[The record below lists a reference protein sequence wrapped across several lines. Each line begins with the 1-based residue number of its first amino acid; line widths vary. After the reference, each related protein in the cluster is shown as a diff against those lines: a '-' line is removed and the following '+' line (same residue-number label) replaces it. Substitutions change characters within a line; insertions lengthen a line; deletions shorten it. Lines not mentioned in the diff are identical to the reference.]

1 MQNRITENL
10 DYGIPGEFGKTNLRR
25 VDAVE
30 AAADI
35 VMGGPAGR
43 SSAGKIGPKDASTYT
58 TFAGVFVTTHQHISV
73 GTPAGGPLAPTLKV
87 KAGTVV
93 GLCSM
98 GDVYLDIPV
107 SVTAQADATAAK
119 AAIKALTF
127 KAGDKIYV
135 TSAGA
140 YTTVAA
146 SNTLVG
152 VVIEDR
158 SCAEIADSDIVVTDG
173 SDSKK
178 NATASIVVM
187 VRIG

>member
-30 AAADI
+30 VAADI

-73 GTPAGGPLAPTLKV
+73 GTPAGALAPTLTV

-107 SVTAQADATAAK
+107 SVTAQTDAATAK

-152 VVIEDR
+152 SVIEDR

-173 SDSKK
+173 SDTKK
-178 NATASIVVM
+178 NASASIVVM

>member
-58 TFAGVFVTTHQHISV
+58 TFAGVFVSTHQHISV
-73 GTPAGGPLAPTLKV
+73 GTPDGDLAPTLTV

-107 SVTAQADATAAK
+107 SVTGKTDAAAAK

-152 VVIEDR
+152 EVIEDR
-158 SCAEIADSDIVVTDG
+158 SCAEIADSDIIVTDG
-173 SDSKK
+173 SGSNKDAS
-178 NATASIVVM
+178 ASIVVM

>member
-73 GTPAGGPLAPTLKV
+73 GTPAGALAPTLKV

-107 SVTAQADATAAK
+107 SVTAQTDAATAK

-152 VVIEDR
+152 EVIEDR
-158 SCAEIADSDIVVTDG
+158 SCAEIADDDIIVTDG
-173 SDSKK
+173 SDTKK
-178 NATASIVVM
+178 NASASIVVM

>member
-30 AAADI
+30 VAADI

-58 TFAGVFVTTHQHISV
+58 TFAGVFVSTHQHISV
-73 GTPAGGPLAPTLKV
+73 GTPAGALAPTLTV

-107 SVTAQADATAAK
+107 SVTAQTDATAAK

-152 VVIEDR
+152 EVIEPR
-158 SCAEIADSDIVVTDG
+158 SCAEIADSDIIVTDG

-178 NATASIVVM
+178 DASASIVVM

>member
-73 GTPAGGPLAPTLKV
+73 GTPAGALAPTLKV

-107 SVTAQADATAAK
+107 SVTAQTDAATAK

-152 VVIEDR
+152 EVIEDR

-178 NATASIVVM
+178 NASASIVVM

>member
-30 AAADI
+30 VAADI

-73 GTPAGGPLAPTLKV
+73 GTPAGALAPTLTV

-107 SVTAQADATAAK
+107 SVTAQTDAATAK

-152 VVIEDR
+152 EVIEDR

>member
-30 AAADI
+30 VAADI

-58 TFAGVFVTTHQHISV
+58 TFAGVFVSTHQHISV
-73 GTPAGGPLAPTLKV
+73 GTPAGALAPTLTV

-107 SVTAQADATAAK
+107 SVTAQTDATAAK
-119 AAIKALTF
+119 AAIKALAF

-140 YTTVAA
+140 YTTAAA

-152 VVIEDR
+152 EVIEPR

-173 SDSKK
+173 SNSKK
-178 NATASIVVM
+178 DASASIVVM

>member
-30 AAADI
+30 VAADI

-73 GTPAGGPLAPTLKV
+73 GTPAGALAPTLTV

-107 SVTAQADATAAK
+107 SVTAQTDAATAK

-135 TSAGA
+135 TNAGA
-140 YTTVAA
+140 YTTTAA

-178 NATASIVVM
+178 NAAASIVVM

>member
-30 AAADI
+30 VAADI

-73 GTPAGGPLAPTLKV
+73 GTPAGALAPTLTV

-107 SVTAQADATAAK
+107 SVTAQTDATAAK
-119 AAIKALTF
+119 AAIKALAF

-152 VVIEDR
+152 EVIEDR

-173 SDSKK
+173 SSSKK
-178 NATASIVVM
+178 DAAASIVVM

>member
-30 AAADI
+30 VAADI

-73 GTPAGGPLAPTLKV
+73 GTPAGALAPTLTV

-107 SVTAQADATAAK
+107 SVTAQTDAATAK
-119 AAIKALTF
+119 AAIKALAF

-140 YTTVAA
+140 YTTVET

-152 VVIEDR
+152 EVIEPR

-173 SDSKK
+173 SNSKK
-178 NATASIVVM
+178 DASASIVVM

>member
-30 AAADI
+30 VAADI

-73 GTPAGGPLAPTLKV
+73 GTPAGELAPTLTV

-107 SVTAQADATAAK
+107 SVTAQTDAATAK
-119 AAIKALTF
+119 AAIKALAF

-152 VVIEDR
+152 EVIEDR

-173 SDSKK
+173 DNSKK
-178 NATASIVVM
+178 NAAASIVVM

>member
-30 AAADI
+30 VAADI

-73 GTPAGGPLAPTLKV
+73 GTPAGALAPTLTV

-107 SVTAQADATAAK
+107 SVTAQTDAATAK
-119 AAIKALTF
+119 AAIKALAF

-140 YTTVAA
+140 YTTVET

-173 SDSKK
+173 SDTKK
-178 NATASIVVM
+178 NAAASIVVM
-187 VRIG
+187 VRSG

>member
-30 AAADI
+30 VAADI

-73 GTPAGGPLAPTLKV
+73 GTPAGALAPTLKV

-107 SVTAQADATAAK
+107 SVTAQTDATAAK

-152 VVIEDR
+152 EVIEDR

-178 NATASIVVM
+178 NAAASIVVM

>member
-30 AAADI
+30 VAADI

-73 GTPAGGPLAPTLKV
+73 GTPAGALAPTLTV

-107 SVTAQADATAAK
+107 SVTAQNDAAAAK
-119 AAIKALTF
+119 AAIKALAF

-135 TSAGA
+135 TNAGA
-140 YTTVAA
+140 YTTTAA

-178 NATASIVVM
+178 NAAASIVVM

>member
-73 GTPAGGPLAPTLKV
+73 GTPAGALAPTLKV

-107 SVTAQADATAAK
+107 SVTAQTDAATAK

-140 YTTVAA
+140 YTTVAN

-152 VVIEDR
+152 EVIEAR

-173 SDSKK
+173 SDTKK
-178 NATASIVVM
+178 NASASIVVM

>member
-30 AAADI
+30 VAADI

-58 TFAGVFVTTHQHISV
+58 TFAGVFVSTHQHISV
-73 GTPAGGPLAPTLKV
+73 GTPAGALAPTLTV

-107 SVTAQADATAAK
+107 SVTAQNDAATAK
-119 AAIKALTF
+119 AAIKALAF

-152 VVIEDR
+152 EVIEDR

-178 NATASIVVM
+178 NAAASIVVM

>member
-30 AAADI
+30 VAADI

-73 GTPAGGPLAPTLKV
+73 GTPAGALAPTLTV

-107 SVTAQADATAAK
+107 SVTAQTDAATAK

-152 VVIEDR
+152 AVIEDR
-158 SCAEIADSDIVVTDG
+158 SCAEIADGDIVVTDG

-178 NATASIVVM
+178 NAAASIVVM

>member
-30 AAADI
+30 VAADI

-73 GTPAGGPLAPTLKV
+73 GTPAGALAPTLKV

-107 SVTAQADATAAK
+107 SVTAQTDAATAK

-152 VVIEDR
+152 EVIEDR
-158 SCAEIADSDIVVTDG
+158 SCAEIADGDIIVTDG

-178 NATASIVVM
+178 NASASIVVM

>member
-30 AAADI
+30 VAADI

-73 GTPAGGPLAPTLKV
+73 GTPAGALAPTLTV

-107 SVTAQADATAAK
+107 SVTAQTDAATAK
-119 AAIKALTF
+119 AAIKALAF

-152 VVIEDR
+152 EVIEDR
-158 SCAEIADSDIVVTDG
+158 SCAEIADSDIVVTDA

-178 NATASIVVM
+178 NAAASIVVM

>member
-30 AAADI
+30 VAADI

-73 GTPAGGPLAPTLKV
+73 GTPAGALAPTLKV

-107 SVTAQADATAAK
+107 SVTAQTDATAAK

-152 VVIEDR
+152 AVIEDR
-158 SCAEIADSDIVVTDG
+158 SCSEIADGDIVVTDG
-173 SDSKK
+173 SDNKK
-178 NATASIVVM
+178 DATASIVVM

>member
-30 AAADI
+30 VAADI

-73 GTPAGGPLAPTLKV
+73 GAPAGALAPTLKV

-107 SVTAQADATAAK
+107 SVTAQTDATAAK

-152 VVIEDR
+152 EVIEDR
-158 SCAEIADSDIVVTDG
+158 SCAEIADGDIVVTDG
-173 SDSKK
+173 SDTKK
-178 NATASIVVM
+178 NASASIVVM

>member
-30 AAADI
+30 VADDI
-35 VMGGPAGR
+35 IMGGPAGR
-43 SSAGKIGPKDASTYT
+43 SSAGKIAPKDASTYT

-73 GTPAGGPLAPTLKV
+73 GTPAGALAPTLKV

-107 SVTAQADATAAK
+107 SVTAQTDAATAK

-140 YTTVAA
+140 YTTVEA

-152 VVIEDR
+152 AVIEDR
-158 SCAEIADSDIVVTDG
+158 SCAEIADGDIIVTDG
-173 SDSKK
+173 DSSKK
-178 NATASIVVM
+178 NAAASIVVM

>member
-30 AAADI
+30 VAADI

-73 GTPAGGPLAPTLKV
+73 GTPAGALAPTLKV

-107 SVTAQADATAAK
+107 SVTAQTDATAAK

-140 YTTVAA
+140 YTTAA
-146 SNTLVG
+146 HSNTLVG
-152 VVIEDR
+152 EVIEAR
-158 SCAEIADSDIVVTDG
+158 SCAEIADGDIVVTDG
-173 SDSKK
+173 DNSKK
-178 NATASIVVM
+178 NAAASIVVM

>member
-30 AAADI
+30 VAADI

-73 GTPAGGPLAPTLKV
+73 GTPAGALAPTLKV

-107 SVTAQADATAAK
+107 SVTAQTDAATAK

-152 VVIEDR
+152 EVIEDR
-158 SCAEIADSDIVVTDG
+158 SCAEIADGDIVVTDG

>member
-73 GTPAGGPLAPTLKV
+73 GTPAGALAPTLKV

-107 SVTAQADATAAK
+107 SVTAQTDAATAK

-140 YTTVAA
+140 YTTVEA

-152 VVIEDR
+152 KVIEAR
-158 SCAEIADSDIVVTDG
+158 SCAEIADSDITVTDST

-178 NATASIVVM
+178 DAAASIVVM

>member
-30 AAADI
+30 VAADI

-73 GTPAGGPLAPTLKV
+73 GTPAGALAPTLTV

-107 SVTAQADATAAK
+107 SVTAQTDAATAK
-119 AAIKALTF
+119 AAIKALAF

-140 YTTVAA
+140 YTTVAN

-152 VVIEDR
+152 EVIEAR
-158 SCAEIADSDIVVTDG
+158 SCAEIADGDIVVTDG
-173 SDSKK
+173 SSSKK
-178 NATASIVVM
+178 NASASIVVM

>member
-30 AAADI
+30 VAADI

-73 GTPAGGPLAPTLKV
+73 GTPAGELAPTLMV

-107 SVTAQADATAAK
+107 SVTAQNDAATAK
-119 AAIKALTF
+119 AAIKALAF

-152 VVIEDR
+152 EVIEDR

-178 NATASIVVM
+178 NAAASIVVM

>member
-30 AAADI
+30 VAADI

-73 GTPAGGPLAPTLKV
+73 GTPAGALAPTLKV

-107 SVTAQADATAAK
+107 SVTAQTDAATAK

-152 VVIEDR
+152 EVIEDR

-173 SDSKK
+173 SDTKK
-178 NATASIVVM
+178 NASASIVVM

>member
-30 AAADI
+30 VAADI

-73 GTPAGGPLAPTLKV
+73 GTPAGALAPTLTV

-107 SVTAQADATAAK
+107 SVTAQNDAATAK
-119 AAIKALTF
+119 AAIKALAF

-140 YTTVAA
+140 YTTVAV

-152 VVIEDR
+152 EVIEDR

-178 NATASIVVM
+178 NAAASIVVM

>member
-30 AAADI
+30 VAADI

-73 GTPAGGPLAPTLKV
+73 GTPAGALAPTLKV

-107 SVTAQADATAAK
+107 SVTAQTDAAAAK
-119 AAIKALTF
+119 AAIKALAF

-152 VVIEDR
+152 EVIEDR
-158 SCAEIADSDIVVTDG
+158 SCAEIADSDIVVTDA

-178 NATASIVVM
+178 DAAASIVVM

>member
-30 AAADI
+30 VAADI

-73 GTPAGGPLAPTLKV
+73 GTPAGALAPTLKV

-107 SVTAQADATAAK
+107 SVTAQTDAAAAK

-140 YTTVAA
+140 YTTVAN

-152 VVIEDR
+152 EVIEAR

-173 SDSKK
+173 SGSNKD
-178 NATASIVVM
+178 AAASIVVM

>member
-30 AAADI
+30 VAADI

-73 GTPAGGPLAPTLKV
+73 GTPAGALAPTLTV

-107 SVTAQADATAAK
+107 SVTAQTDAATAK
-119 AAIKALTF
+119 AAIKALAF

-140 YTTVAA
+140 YTTAAA

-152 VVIEDR
+152 EVIEDR

-178 NATASIVVM
+178 NAAASIVVM

>member
-10 DYGIPGEFGKTNLRR
+10 DYGILGEFGKTNLRR

-30 AAADI
+30 VAADI

-73 GTPAGGPLAPTLKV
+73 GTPAGALAPTLKV

-107 SVTAQADATAAK
+107 SVTAQTDAATAK

-152 VVIEDR
+152 EVIEDR
-158 SCAEIADSDIVVTDG
+158 SCAEIADGDIVVTDG
-173 SDSKK
+173 SDTKK
-178 NATASIVVM
+178 NASASIVVM

>member
-30 AAADI
+30 VAADI

-73 GTPAGGPLAPTLKV
+73 GTPAGALAPTLKV

-107 SVTAQADATAAK
+107 SVTAQTDAATAK

-152 VVIEDR
+152 EVIEDR
-158 SCAEIADSDIVVTDG
+158 SCAEIADGDIVVTDG
-173 SDSKK
+173 DNSKK
-178 NATASIVVM
+178 NAAASIVVM

>member
-73 GTPAGGPLAPTLKV
+73 GTPAGALAPTLKV

-107 SVTAQADATAAK
+107 SVTAQTDAATAK

-152 VVIEDR
+152 EVIEDR

-178 NATASIVVM
+178 DAAASIVVM

>member
-1 MQNRITENL
+1 MQKRITECL
-10 DYGIPGEFGKTNLRR
+10 DYGIPGEFGKTNLRL
-25 VDAVE
+25 VDDVE
-30 AAADI
+30 VAADI

-43 SSAGKIGPKDASTYT
+43 SSSGKIGPKDASTYT
-58 TFAGVFVTTHQHISV
+58 TFAGVFVSTHQHISF
-73 GTPAGGPLAPTLKV
+73 GTPAGGPLAPTLTV
-87 KAGTVV
+87 KAGTFV

-98 GDVYLDIPV
+98 GDVKLDIPV
-107 SVTAQADATAAK
+107 SVTAQTDATAAK

-135 TSAGA
+135 TSDGA

-152 VVIEDR
+152 MVIEDR

-173 SDSKK
+173 SDNKK

>member
-30 AAADI
+30 VAADI

-73 GTPAGGPLAPTLKV
+73 GTPAGALAPTLTV

-107 SVTAQADATAAK
+107 SVTAQNDAATAK
-119 AAIKALTF
+119 AAIKALAF

-152 VVIEDR
+152 EVIEAR

-173 SDSKK
+173 DNSKK
-178 NATASIVVM
+178 NAAASIVVM

>member
-30 AAADI
+30 VAADI

-73 GTPAGGPLAPTLKV
+73 GTPAGALAPTLTV

-107 SVTAQADATAAK
+107 SVTAQTDAATAK
-119 AAIKALTF
+119 AAIKALDF

-152 VVIEDR
+152 EVIEDR

-178 NATASIVVM
+178 NAAASIVVM

>member
-30 AAADI
+30 VAADI

-73 GTPAGGPLAPTLKV
+73 GTPAGALAPTLTV

-107 SVTAQADATAAK
+107 SVTAQTDAAAAK
-119 AAIKALTF
+119 AAIKALAF

-152 VVIEDR
+152 EVIEDR

-178 NATASIVVM
+178 NAAASIVVM